1 MEASLATVEIK
12 IKTAMAKRKSDRE
25 LISEKEELKK
35 CIDEN
40 QAKVDSIKDKL
51 ERASKEHHDLEI
63 EVNRLNSKM
72 KKDVESSSDESLFSN
87 KKIAKTPFS
96 GKKSLPITSS
106 SGSKRKISSLLN
118 ESKQVEGKLSP
129 IMESHS
135 QPKYATPS
143 TRLAMGGKPSMSKL
157 NSNSKNMSS
166 ARKSS
171 LSYNNSKSNRP
182 VAGPEK
188 KTVRFEDILD
198 VSSESES

>member
-1 MEASLATVEIK
+1 MSN
-12 IKTAMAKRKSDRE
+12 
-25 LISEKEELKK
+25 
-35 CIDEN
+35 EN
-40 QAKVDSIKDKL
+40 QAKVDSIEDKL
-51 ERASKEHHDLEI
+51 ERASKEHHDWEV
-63 EVNRLNSKM
+63 EVNQMN
-72 KKDVESSSDESLFSN
+72 KDVESSSDESLLFSR
-87 KKIAKTPFS
+87 
-96 GKKSLPITSS
+96 KSLPISSS
-106 SGSKRKISSLLN
+106 SGSKRKISSVLN
-118 ESKQVEGKLSP
+118 ESKEVEEKLSP

-188 KTVRFEDILD
+188 ITARFEDIMD
-198 VSSESES
+198 VSSDSES